1 MMERAIKVLNIH
13 KSYGKSV
20 ILNDLSLEIPRGKF
34 VAIMGPSGSGK
45 STLLHLLGGLDKP
58 TSGTIIIDGED
69 ISKLSD
75 KKLSRLRNKIIGFVF
90 QFFYLQPFLNVAN
103 NVEIASMPSRLNT
116 KERKKRALHI
126 LKMVGLEGKEKSLP
140 RQLSGGE
147 MQRVAIARAM
157 MNQPKI
163 LIADEPTGNLDR
175 QNSDNIINLLKNICV
190 KNNTTVIVAT
200 HDEAVAHVA
209 DQTIIID
216 NGGVK

>member
-1 MMERAIKVLNIH
+1 MERAIKVLNIH